1 MILTILEEAKRKV
14 QRQPQLRLG
23 QAVFNIAYK
32 RNAGV
37 VRELCSSVIDP
48 FYDDKKVT
56 LFLSRLREQGVE

>member
-1 MILTILEEAKRKV
+1 MTILEEARKQI

-23 QAVFNIAYK
+23 QHVFNIAYK

-37 VRELCSSVIDP
+37 VRELCSSVLDP
-48 FYDDKKVT
+48 FYDDKKIT